1 MCSHEIVPSS
11 STPVSQAPDR
21 NELVFRADTA
31 VVAHSFNYDD
41 RPEAHQ
47 QPLHLAEIEALIL
60 NGGKALERPPGRLV
74 HFLHR
79 VAATMRDHGQ
89 RVAKLQHDVEMIRS
103 QRTAAGHPMAR
114 AVQALS
120 ELDEVQQRQLLDEG
134 YLLELAKLSK
144 AREDAEMVSA
154 GAQNET
160 NRVRH
165 ALGTLLEDPEVPSE
179 VKQYVRVALNRI
191 GYTY

>member
-1 MCSHEIVPSS
+1 M
-11 STPVSQAPDR
+11 T
-21 NELVFRADTA
+21 
-31 VVAHSFNYDD
+31 HSFNYDD
-41 RPEAHQ
+41 RPAAQH
-47 QPLHLAEIEALIL
+47 QPLSLAEVEALIL
-60 NGGKALERPPGRLV
+60 NGGKVLERPSGRLV

-79 VAATMRDHGQ
+79 VASTMRDQGQ
-89 RVAKLQHDVEMIRS
+89 RLAKLQSDVETIRS
-103 QRTAAGHPMAR
+103 QRAAAGHPMAR

-120 ELDEVQQRQLLDEG
+120 ELDEAQKRQLLDEG
-134 YLLELAKLSK
+134 YLLELAKLTK

-179 VKQYVRVALNRI
+179 VKQYVRVVLGRV